1 MKTDP
6 LSKEHA
12 ELRHDLFYAA
22 KELFSEYGY
31 HEVIRIYEKEYD
43 AIVDIGVGET
53 PGRKAASN
61 QTDISVLLSL
71 LELNN
76 EIIFEIDS
84 LQSVGETSNQLCKNK
99 EKSE

>member
-1 MKTDP
+1 MKSDP

-12 ELRHDLFYAA
+12 ETRHNLFHAA
-22 KELFSEYGY
+22 KELFSEDGY
-31 HEVIRIYEKEYD
+31 YEVVRVYEKEYD

-53 PGRKAASN
+53 PGRKAAN
-61 QTDISVLLSL
+61 DQPDIAKLLSL

-76 EIIFEIDS
+76 EIIIKTDS
-84 LQSVGETSNQLCKNK
+84 LQSAGETSNQLCKKK